1 MSDIDQRIASL
12 PPEKRALLLKRLAEK
27 EAAQA
32 GAKAAA
38 PAMPTRD
45 PALPAH
51 LSFAQQRL
59 WFLERL
65 QPGTALYNNPA
76 AFRMRGAVD
85 VAALEYGLAQ
95 LVRRHEA
102 LRTVFTERDG
112 QPLQVIL
119 PSLEPKVAL
128 VDLRELPE
136 PAREAEAL
144 RLAQEEAQRPFDLET
159 GPLLRVGLLRLSE
172 REHLL
177 LLTMHH
183 IISDGWSLEVLVR
196 EAVTFYAARLS
207 GAPAALAPLPVQY
220 ADFAAWQRGWLQGD
234 VLRTQLDYWKERLGG
249 TLPVLQLPTDRP
261 RPAALTQ
268 RGATHSFLLP
278 AATQRKL
285 EALCAQEGVTLFMAL
300 LAVFQL
306 LLARHT
312 SQEDLVVG
320 TPIAGRN
327 RRETEGLIGFFINT
341 LVLRTDLSR
350 DPSLRELLRRVKEVC
365 LGAYAHQDLPFETL
379 VEALQPERHLSRT
392 PLFQVMFNLQN
403 TSPGPGQQALAGLT
417 LSPLDLHPGTS
428 MFDLSLS
435 LAPHAQ
441 GLTGLFEYSTDLFDP
456 ATVARLGERYLA
468 LVEGL
473 VADPSQR
480 AWALP
485 LMTETERRQVVRA
498 WSNASARPAR
508 EACLHTLF
516 EEQVARTPDAVALVF
531 QERSLTYREL
541 DARSRQLAGHLRAL
555 GVGPD
560 VRVGLCLERSLELI
574 IGMLGILQ
582 AGGAYVPMDPAL
594 PAGRLALLLE
604 DSAAP
609 VLLTQQR
616 LLARLPAHA
625 ARVLCLDSDWERIA
639 SGPGDTRPPA
649 VGPGQVAYVIYTS
662 GSTGR
667 PKGVLIEHRAACTL
681 VAAEAPIYGVGPGS
695 RMLQFANVS
704 FDISVEEIFT
714 ALTSG
719 ATLCLAPADALAPGR
734 PLQEHLREAA
744 ITVVSLTPAV
754 LAATP
759 SEDLPALRVVISG
772 GESCPAELVARW
784 GAGRRFFNTY
794 GPTEGTVVA
803 TLVECVTGD
812 EAPPIGRP
820 LEHVEVY
827 VLDARLEPVPPG
839 VHGELYLG
847 GAGLARGYLD
857 RPALTAERFI
867 PHPFATAAGQR
878 LYRTGDVVRFREDG
892 QLAYLGRAD
901 TQVKV
906 RGFRI
911 EPGEVEAVVR
921 GRPEVRDAAVLVRE
935 DAPGD
940 KRLVAYAVPAPGHS
954 LDAAVLRR
962 ALKDALPDYMV
973 PSAFVVLDA
982 LPLTPNGKLDRAA
995 LPAPVQGAGREREY
1009 AAPRTDVQRQLADI
1023 WSELLRVERVGLHDD
1038 FFALGGHSLLT
1049 TQVLSRIR
1057 RVFQVELPLREL
1069 FDAPTLAGLSVAVE
1083 AAIARGQ
1090 GVHRPPLER
1099 APREARLLPSFA
1111 QQRLLFLEELEPGSP
1126 LYNIPAVVLLEGA
1139 LDAGALEAALS
1150 EVLRRHES
1158 LRTTFHVDDAG
1169 PFVRIAASAP
1179 RALEQVDL
1187 GPLPEGDRLPEALRL
1202 AQEEAQRP
1210 FALATGPLQRA
1221 RLLRL
1226 EARRHVLVL
1235 TMHHIVSDGWS
1246 MGLLVREVG
1255 ALYAAFHAGQPSPL
1269 PELAFQYT
1277 DFAAWQRGWLH
1288 GPALE
1293 AQLDWWRQQLAG
1305 AAPVLDLPTDRP
1317 RPATQ
1322 TFRGATVPVRM
1333 PVELALAVRERCQEE
1348 GVTPFM
1354 LLLAAF
1360 QVLLHRYSGQDDI
1373 SVGSPIAGRNVAESE
1388 DLLGLFVNS
1397 LVLRAR
1403 LGEATTFRELL
1414 AQVRET
1420 TLGAYAHQD
1429 LPFERLVEALR
1440 PARDLSRPPLF
1451 QVMFV
1456 HDQEAQRELALPDL
1470 TLRPLG
1476 IEQRTSKF
1484 DLTLFLSVTPDGL
1497 GGAFE
1502 YNADLFDAATLERM
1516 AGHLQHLLRAAV
1528 AQPALPLSRLPLLPE
1543 REAHQVLRDWNATH
1557 AAFAGEDC
1565 LHHAIEAQALRTP
1578 DALAVLDDTR
1588 TLTFQELDAHANRL
1602 ARYLM
1607 LQGVGPE
1614 SRVALCLE
1622 RGVELVVAVLAILK
1636 SGGAYVPIDPAY
1648 PHERQAFVVKDS
1660 GTRLVVTQTLLAAR
1674 FDAPG
1679 VAVLCLDDST
1689 VREALGHQSAA
1700 PPPRV
1705 GRPEHLAYV
1714 IYTSGSTGW
1723 PKGVMIEHA
1732 SVMNLRGALAD
1743 TAHAGTRV
1751 PQRVTLNAPLV
1762 FDASVQQLVRLA
1774 DGHALCVVPQE
1785 ARADAAL
1792 LVAWLERHAVD
1803 VLDCSPSHLR
1813 LLLEEGL
1820 GAKRPLR
1827 VLVGGEAVDAALWA
1841 ALAAHPRIDCFNVYG
1856 PTECTV
1862 DSTCRAVRGTER
1874 PTLGGPLANAR
1885 AYVLDGHLRPV
1896 PVGVPG
1902 ELFIGGAG
1910 LARGYLGRSDLTA
1923 ERFLP
1928 HPFATV
1934 PGERLYR
1941 TGDKA
1946 RWLATGELDFLGR
1959 ADFQVKLRGF
1969 RIELGEIEAV
1979 LARHATVGK
1988 AVVAVREDSPGHPR
2002 LVAYVV
2008 PAPGAQLAS
2017 AALREHAEQ
2026 RLPEFMVPTV
2036 FVTLASLPLTVNGK
2050 VDRRALPAP
2059 EPVTVTRA
2067 ATGARTPVEHTLVAV
2082 WASVLRREDIG
2093 IHDNFFELGGDSIS
2107 SMQVSSRA
2115 RQAGLR
2121 VTPKQLF
2128 RHQTIAEL
2136 ARVVTQGASRPEEQ
2150 GPVTGRVPLT
2160 PIQHVFFQQGSPQ
2173 PHHFNQSV
2181 LLEPR
2186 ERLDAARL
2194 ARALE
2199 HVTRHHDALRTRFTR
2214 TAEGW
2219 EQHVDGPGATAA
2231 TSQVDL
2237 SHLPEVARSPALEQ
2251 AAATVQ
2257 RGFRLEQGP
2266 LLHAALF
2273 ERGEGQSQRLLLVV
2287 HHLVVDAVS
2296 WRYLLEDLETAY
2308 QHLGRGEPVV
2318 LPPKTT
2324 SFKTWAE
2331 RLEAHARSEALERE
2345 LPFWLAGA
2353 AQAARP
2359 LPVDKAGE
2367 NTLASARTHTVSLEA
2382 EETRVLLQEA
2392 LATFRARVDDVLL
2405 TALVLAFARWTGQP
2419 RLRVDR
2425 EGHGREELF
2434 DDVDLSRTVGWFT
2447 AMSPVSLEAAP
2458 AESPLL
2464 TLRRVGKALR
2474 AVPGKGL
2481 GHGLLTYL
2489 RADAASRRLQ
2499 SQPRAQVL
2507 FNYLGQLDTLA
2518 AGTAL
2523 FALASESGGP
2533 AQSDQGPRSH
2543 LLEVNGG
2550 VFQGRLEMAWT
2561 YSENLHEPGTIE
2573 ALARGYLEALRAL
2586 LAEHHAQRA
2595 SRLPRVD
2602 LSLAELDRHV
2612 LEQVLEQTPGLEDLY
2627 PLSPVQEGMLFHARL
2642 GPGSGVYF
2650 EQLAWTFRGPVDMPR
2665 LQRAWRELV
2674 ERNAI
2679 LRTTFLWES
2688 VPQPLQVV
2696 RARVELEWAEHDWRG
2711 LDATQQ
2717 QARREALLDEDRAR
2731 GFDLVRTPPSRVAMV
2746 RVAEGE
2752 WRCHWSFH
2760 HLLLDGWSV
2769 GLLFDELF
2777 ALYDALEQ
2785 GTPPR
2790 ERAPEY
2796 RGYIAWLKQQDLGEA
2811 ESWWRR
2817 TLSGFTTP
2825 TPLPESTAAVREG
2838 AGVPAV
2844 KELKLRLPDA
2854 MTESLQAFTRRHRVT
2869 LNTLAQGTWGLVLGR
2884 HAGVDDVVFGATV
2897 SGRPP
2902 ALAGV
2907 EGMVGMFINTLPVR
2921 VRLPSHEGLL
2931 PWLQQL
2937 QEQQL
2942 ELRQFEHSPLV
2953 QVQGWSQVPRGTA
2966 LFDSILV
2973 FENYPLASE
2982 VMEQARRLEMDDVE
2996 LLDRTH
3002 YPLSACVMPQ
3012 DATVL
3017 MLSYDTER
3025 FSDATIQVLLGQWR
3039 TALEQLLEAPGGRL
3053 SDLTLLSPDER
3064 QRMLF
3069 AWNDSHVA
3077 FTQDTC
3083 AHHLFAAQAALTPD
3097 APALECEGTTLTYRE
3112 LDSRANQLAHHLR
3125 LSGVGPD
3132 TPVGLCCERSPEL
3145 VIGML
3150 GILKAGGAFLP
3161 LDPGHPP
3168 ERIAFVLRDAA
3179 APILLTQSAIADE
3192 LPSQG
3197 EQVVCLDDDWRAIA
3211 RQPTHAPATRVLP
3224 DHLAYVIYTSGSTG
3238 LPKGTLLH
3246 HRGLCNTA
3254 QAAVLRHGFGPASRV
3269 LQFASPSFD
3278 ASVCEV
3284 FSCLLAGACLVLAP
3298 AHVLLPGAPLQSF
3311 LAAHSISAATLTP
3324 SVLALL
3330 EPEALPSLR
3339 TVISAGE
3346 ACPPELSR
3354 RWAPGRSLLNAYGPT
3369 EASVCASIN
3378 TRLGPDSLHI
3388 GSPWPN
3394 TSLFVLDSSLRP
3406 VPLGAPGEL
3415 FISGV
3420 GLARGYLGQP
3430 SLTAERFL
3438 PHPFSSSPGAR
3449 LYRTGDRA
3457 RWLPDGNL
3465 QFLGRL
3471 DDQVK
3476 LRGIRIE
3483 LGEVEAAL
3491 RLHPFLSDV
3500 ALLLREDSA
3509 GDKRLVAY
3517 FTASQPPQA
3526 SELRSFLE
3534 QRLPSFM
3541 VPSAFVLLD
3550 ALPLTAAGKVDRKAL
3565 PPPEQLGLTDRY
3577 VAPRTPTEELL
3588 AGLWADMLGHERVGV
3603 QDDFFEL
3610 GGHSLLAAQLIT
3622 RIRATFDRELS
3633 LNDLFEAPTVAALAL
3648 KLGAVQ
3654 EFLPLS
3660 PVEPC
3665 DPVEELPLS
3674 LAQQAY
3680 WSPERGGPAS
3690 PLNSVPMAFRVD
3702 GPLDETV
3709 LARALTELVR
3719 RHEILRTT
3727 FPRVDGVP
3735 VQRIAAPGDFPLACL
3750 DLEPI
3755 AEAQREQAA
3764 LSRLHEAAWRPF
3776 DLEEGPLMRALLLR
3790 LEEERHLL
3798 LLNLHHALTD
3808 LVSGQVLMTELA
3820 TLHDAFQHGR
3830 ESPLAEPP
3838 LQYRDFT
3845 RWQHA
3850 WLRGEVLDG
3859 LRSWWGRKLEAPL
3872 PLPALPR
3879 EPSPEAGDGGPGA
3892 GSVPFTL
3899 TPEVSGQLVALS
3911 RREGVTPFILLMASF
3926 QVLLA
3931 RASGHEEALVAFAHA
3946 HRPRPE
3952 LERMPGMFANLL
3964 VVRTPLAGNPGFREV
3979 LRRARAAYLEAF
3991 EHAGL
3996 PHGELMRLLGAS
4008 STRAP
4013 PALPAG
4019 FSFAQVGKAPQ
4030 GLPGLTLSPVPLE
4043 LEQTVSDVSLSV
4055 LQGPDG
4061 FGGSFEYRAG
4071 LFRRETLEALGQAFV
4086 GLLERVA
4093 VEPEA
4098 RVDSLVES
4106 SGVLAGTLTGRGVA

>member
-27 EAAQA
+27 EAAQG

-38 PAMPTRD
+38 PAMPARD
-45 PALPAH
+45 PSLPAP

-76 AFRMRGAVD
+76 AFRMSGAVD
-85 VAALEYGLAQ
+85 VAALEDGLAQ

-112 QPLQVIL
+112 QPFQVIL

-128 VDLRELPE
+128 VDLRELPGPE
-136 PAREAEAL
+136 REAEAL
-144 RLAQEEAQRPFDLET
+144 RRAQEEAQRPFDLER

-196 EAVTFYAARLS
+196 EAVAFYAARLS

-234 VLRTQLDYWKERLGG
+234 VLRTQLDYWKQRLGG
-249 TLPVLQLPTDRP
+249 TLPILELPSDRP

-278 AATQRKL
+278 TPTQRKL
-285 EALCAQEGVTLFMAL
+285 EALCAQEGVTQFMAL
-300 LAVFQL
+300 LAVFKL
-306 LLARHT
+306 LLARHA
-312 SQEDLVVG
+312 SQEDLVVS

-341 LVLRTDLSR
+341 LVLRTDLSG
-350 DPSLRELLRRVKEVC
+350 DPTFRELLRRVRECC

-403 TSPGPGQQALAGLT
+403 TSPAREGLAGLT

-435 LAPHAQ
+435 LAPHPR

-456 ATVARLGERYLA
+456 DTVARLGERYLA

-473 VADPSQR
+473 VADPSRR

-485 LMTETERRQVVRA
+485 LMGEAERRRVVRT
-498 WSNASARPAR
+498 WSNADARPAR
-508 EACLHTLF
+508 ETCLHTLF

-531 QERSLTYREL
+531 QERSLTYAEL
-541 DARSRQLAGHLRAL
+541 DARSRQLAGHLRKL

-560 VRVGLCLERSLELI
+560 VRVGLCLERSPELI

-594 PAGRLALLLE
+594 PGGRLALLLE

-616 LLARLPAHA
+616 LLSRLPAHA
-625 ARVLCLDSDWERIA
+625 ARVLCLDSDWERMA
-639 SGPGDTRPPA
+639 SGPGDTRPSG
-649 VGPGQVAYVIYTS
+649 VGPGHVAYVIYTS

-667 PKGVLIEHRAACTL
+667 PKGVLIEHRAASTL
-681 VAAEAPIYGVGPGS
+681 VTAETPLYGIGPGS

-772 GESCPAELVARW
+772 GEACPPELVARW
-784 GAGRRFFNTY
+784 GTGRRFFNTY

-803 TLVECVTGD
+803 TLTECVARD
-812 EAPPIGRP
+812 EVPPIGRP

-827 VLDARLEPVPPG
+827 VLDARLQPVPPG
-839 VHGELYLG
+839 VRGELYLG

-878 LYRTGDVVRFREDG
+878 LYRTGDLVRFRDDG

-911 EPGEVEAVVR
+911 EPGEVEAAVR
-921 GRPEVRDAAVLVRE
+921 GRPEVQDACVAVRE
-935 DAPGD
+935 DVPGD
-940 KRLVAYAVPAPGHS
+940 RRLVAYVVPAPGQP
-954 LDAAVLRR
+954 LDAAALRR
-962 ALKDALPDYMV
+962 ALKDALPDYLV
-973 PSAFVVLDA
+973 PSAFVALDA

-995 LPAPVQGAGREREY
+995 LPAPVQGAAREREY
-1009 AAPRTDVQRQLADI
+1009 AAPRTDVQRQLADV

-1038 FFALGGHSLLT
+1038 FFELGGHSLLT

-1057 RVFQVELPLREL
+1057 KVFQVELPLREL
-1069 FDAPTLAGLSVAVE
+1069 FDAPTVAGLSVAVE

-1099 APREARLLPSFA
+1099 TPREARLLPSFA
-1111 QQRLLFLEELEPGSP
+1111 QQRLLFLEELEPDSP

-1139 LDAGALEAALS
+1139 LDAGALERALS

-1169 PFVRIAASAP
+1169 PFVRVAASAP
-1179 RALEQVDL
+1179 QALEQVDL
-1187 GPLPEGDRLPEALRL
+1187 GPLPEAERLPEALRL

-1221 RLLRL
+1221 RLMRL

-1269 PELAFQYT
+1269 PELAFQYA

-1293 AQLDWWRQQLAG
+1293 AQLDWWRGQLSG
-1305 AAPVLDLPTDRP
+1305 AAPFLDLPTDRP

-1333 PVELALAVRERCQEE
+1333 PLALALAVRELCQRE

-1388 DLLGLFVNS
+1388 ELLGLFVNS

-1403 LGEATTFRELL
+1403 LGEATTFRQLL

-1456 HDQEAQRELALPDL
+1456 HDQDAQRELALPDL

-1476 IEQRTSKF
+1476 VEQRTSKF

-1497 GGAFE
+1497 SGAFE
-1502 YNADLFDAATLERM
+1502 YNADLFDASTLERM
-1516 AGHLQHLLRAAV
+1516 AGHLQHLLGAAV
-1528 AQPALPLSRLPLLPE
+1528 AQPALPLCHLPLLPE
-1543 REAHQVLRDWNATH
+1543 AEAHQVLRGWNATH

-1578 DALAVLDDTR
+1578 DAPAVLDDTR
-1588 TLTFQELDAHANRL
+1588 TLTFRELDAHANRL
-1602 ARYLM
+1602 ARHLM
-1607 LQGVGPE
+1607 HQGVGPE
-1614 SRVALCLE
+1614 ARVALCME
-1622 RGVELVVAVLAILK
+1622 RGVDLVVAVLAILK
-1636 SGGAYVPIDPAY
+1636 AGGAYVPIDPAY
-1648 PHERQAFVVKDS
+1648 PRERQDFVVKDS
-1660 GTRLVVTQTLLAAR
+1660 GARHVVTQAHLAAR

-1679 VAVLCLDDST
+1679 VAALCLDAPA
-1689 VREALGHQSAA
+1689 VREALGRESGL

-1705 GRPEHLAYV
+1705 SRAEHLAYV

-1723 PKGVMIEHA
+1723 PKGVMIQHA

-1743 TAHAGTRV
+1743 TAHAGTRG
-1751 PQRVTLNAPLV
+1751 PLRVTLNAPLV
-1762 FDASVQQLVRLA
+1762 FDASVQQLVQLA

-1841 ALAAHPRIDCFNVYG
+1841 TLAAHPRIDCFNVYG

-1874 PTLGGPLANAR
+1874 ATLGGPLANAR

-1902 ELFIGGAG
+1902 ELFIAGAG
-1910 LARGYLGRSDLTA
+1910 LARGYLGRADLTA

-1928 HPFATV
+1928 HPFATL

-1959 ADFQVKLRGF
+1959 VDFQVKLRGF

-1979 LARHATVGK
+1979 LARHAAVGR
-1988 AVVAVREDSPGHPR
+1988 AVVAVREDSPGHPK

-2008 PAPGAQLAS
+2008 PAPGQQPAL

-2026 RLPEFMVPTV
+2026 RLPEYMVPTV
-2036 FVTLASLPLTVNGK
+2036 YVTLESLPLTVNGK

-2059 EPVTVTRA
+2059 GPVTVTRA
-2067 ATGARTPVEHTLVAV
+2067 TPQARTPVEHALVAV

-2136 ARVVTQGASRPEEQ
+2136 ARVVTQGASRPDEQ

-2160 PIQHVFFQQGSPQ
+2160 PIQHAFFQQGSPE

-2194 ARALE
+2194 ARALG

-2219 EQHVDGPGATAA
+2219 EQHVDGPDATAA
-2231 TSQVDL
+2231 LSQVDL
-2237 SHLPEVARSPALEQ
+2237 SHLPGDAWSPALEQ

-2257 RGFRLEQGP
+2257 RGFGLSHGP

-2308 QHLGRGEPVV
+2308 QQLGRGEPVA

-2345 LPFWLAGA
+2345 LPFWLSGPAS
-2353 AQAARP
+2353 AARP
-2359 LPVDKAGE
+2359 LPVDRAGD
-2367 NTLASARTHTVSLEA
+2367 NTLASARTLTVSLEA

-2392 LATFRARVDDVLL
+2392 LATFHTRVDDVLL
-2405 TALVLAFARWTGQP
+2405 TALVLAFARWTGHS
-2419 RLRVDR
+2419 RLQVDR

-2464 TLRRVGKALR
+2464 TLRRVGKALK

-2481 GHGLLTYL
+2481 GHGLLTFL
-2489 RADAASRRLQ
+2489 RGGEASRRLQ
-2499 SQPRAQVL
+2499 SRPRAQVL

-2518 AGTAL
+2518 SGTAL
-2523 FALASESGGP
+2523 FALASEPSGP

-2550 VFQGRLEMAWT
+2550 VFQGRLELSWT
-2561 YSENLHEPGTIE
+2561 YSENLHERGTIE

-2602 LSLAELDRHV
+2602 LSLSELDRHV
-2612 LEQVLEQTPGLEDLY
+2612 LERVLERTPDLEDLY

-2642 GPGSGVYF
+2642 SPESGVYF

-2688 VPQPLQVV
+2688 VPQPLQAV
-2696 RARVELEWAEHDWRG
+2696 RAKVELEWAEHDWRG

-2746 RVAEGE
+2746 RVAESE

-2785 GTPPR
+2785 GAPLQR

-2817 TLSGFTTP
+2817 TLSGFATP
-2825 TPLPESTAAVREG
+2825 TPLPESTAAVRES

-2869 LNTLAQGTWGLVLGR
+2869 LNTLAQATWGLVLGR
-2884 HAGVDDVVFGATV
+2884 QAGVDDVVFGATV

-2921 VRLPSHEGLL
+2921 VRLPSQEGLL
-2931 PWLQQL
+2931 PWLRQL

-2942 ELRQFEHSPLV
+2942 EQRQFEHSPLV

-2973 FENYPLASE
+2973 FENYPLAAE
-2982 VMEQARRLEMDDVE
+2982 VMEQAQRLEMDDVE
-2996 LLDRTH
+2996 LLDRTN

-3025 FSDATIQVLLGQWR
+3025 FSDATIQLLLGQWR
-3039 TALEQLLEAPGGRL
+3039 TALEELLEAAPGGLL
-3053 SDLTLLSPDER
+3053 SDLTLLAPGER
-3064 QRMLF
+3064 QRMLVD
-3069 AWNDSHVA
+3069 WNDSHVA
-3077 FTQDTC
+3077 FVQDTC
-3083 AHHLFAAQAALTPD
+3083 AHHLFEAQAARTPD
-3097 APALECEGTTLTYRE
+3097 APALECQGTTL
-3112 LDSRANQLAHHLR
+3112 
-3125 LSGVGPD
+3125 
-3132 TPVGLCCERSPEL
+3132 
-3145 VIGML
+3145 
-3150 GILKAGGAFLP
+3150 
-3161 LDPGHPP
+3161 
-3168 ERIAFVLRDAA
+3168 
-3179 APILLTQSAIADE
+3179 
-3192 LPSQG
+3192 
-3197 EQVVCLDDDWRAIA
+3197 
-3211 RQPTHAPATRVLP
+3211 
-3224 DHLAYVIYTSGSTG
+3224 
-3238 LPKGTLLH
+3238 
-3246 HRGLCNTA
+3246 
-3254 QAAVLRHGFGPASRV
+3254 
-3269 LQFASPSFD
+3269 
-3278 ASVCEV
+3278 
-3284 FSCLLAGACLVLAP
+3284 
-3298 AHVLLPGAPLQSF
+3298 
-3311 LAAHSISAATLTP
+3311 
-3324 SVLALL
+3324 
-3330 EPEALPSLR
+3330 
-3339 TVISAGE
+3339 
-3346 ACPPELSR
+3346 
-3354 RWAPGRSLLNAYGPT
+3354 
-3369 EASVCASIN
+3369 
-3378 TRLGPDSLHI
+3378 
-3388 GSPWPN
+3388 
-3394 TSLFVLDSSLRP
+3394 
-3406 VPLGAPGEL
+3406 
-3415 FISGV
+3415 
-3420 GLARGYLGQP
+3420 
-3430 SLTAERFL
+3430 
-3438 PHPFSSSPGAR
+3438 
-3449 LYRTGDRA
+3449 
-3457 RWLPDGNL
+3457 
-3465 QFLGRL
+3465 
-3471 DDQVK
+3471 
-3476 LRGIRIE
+3476 
-3483 LGEVEAAL
+3483 
-3491 RLHPFLSDV
+3491 
-3500 ALLLREDSA
+3500 
-3509 GDKRLVAY
+3509 
-3517 FTASQPPQA
+3517 
-3526 SELRSFLE
+3526 
-3534 QRLPSFM
+3534 
-3541 VPSAFVLLD
+3541 
-3550 ALPLTAAGKVDRKAL
+3550 
-3565 PPPEQLGLTDRY
+3565 
-3577 VAPRTPTEELL
+3577 
-3588 AGLWADMLGHERVGV
+3588 
-3603 QDDFFEL
+3603 
-3610 GGHSLLAAQLIT
+3610 
-3622 RIRATFDRELS
+3622 
-3633 LNDLFEAPTVAALAL
+3633 
-3648 KLGAVQ
+3648 
-3654 EFLPLS
+3654 
-3660 PVEPC
+3660 
-3665 DPVEELPLS
+3665 
-3674 LAQQAY
+3674 
-3680 WSPERGGPAS
+3680 
-3690 PLNSVPMAFRVD
+3690 
-3702 GPLDETV
+3702 
-3709 LARALTELVR
+3709 
-3719 RHEILRTT
+3719 
-3727 FPRVDGVP
+3727 
-3735 VQRIAAPGDFPLACL
+3735 
-3750 DLEPI
+3750 
-3755 AEAQREQAA
+3755 
-3764 LSRLHEAAWRPF
+3764 
-3776 DLEEGPLMRALLLR
+3776 
-3790 LEEERHLL
+3790 
-3798 LLNLHHALTD
+3798 
-3808 LVSGQVLMTELA
+3808 
-3820 TLHDAFQHGR
+3820 
-3830 ESPLAEPP
+3830 
-3838 LQYRDFT
+3838 
-3845 RWQHA
+3845 
-3850 WLRGEVLDG
+3850 
-3859 LRSWWGRKLEAPL
+3859 
-3872 PLPALPR
+3872 
-3879 EPSPEAGDGGPGA
+3879 
-3892 GSVPFTL
+3892 
-3899 TPEVSGQLVALS
+3899 
-3911 RREGVTPFILLMASF
+3911 
-3926 QVLLA
+3926 
-3931 RASGHEEALVAFAHA
+3931 
-3946 HRPRPE
+3946 
-3952 LERMPGMFANLL
+3952 
-3964 VVRTPLAGNPGFREV
+3964 
-3979 LRRARAAYLEAF
+3979 
-3991 EHAGL
+3991 
-3996 PHGELMRLLGAS
+3996 
-4008 STRAP
+4008 
-4013 PALPAG
+4013 
-4019 FSFAQVGKAPQ
+4019 
-4030 GLPGLTLSPVPLE
+4030 
-4043 LEQTVSDVSLSV
+4043 
-4055 LQGPDG
+4055 
-4061 FGGSFEYRAG
+4061 
-4071 LFRRETLEALGQAFV
+4071 
-4086 GLLERVA
+4086 
-4093 VEPEA
+4093 
-4098 RVDSLVES
+4098 
-4106 SGVLAGTLTGRGVA
+4106 